1 MKKRLYIL
9 APNDR
14 FNYGDLLFPYII
26 RHYFSKYF
34 DDIKFVSTTMSDL
47 SEKGGIPTDSYSE
60 LFKMDANWENHLIVA
75 GGESLCANW
84 LTILSFVNKNVS
96 FISKLAYKFGQIFG
110 KSSVKFFSKIVEILY
125 KTKTHYVF
133 SIGKDEIP
141 HIKTIAYNALGG
153 SWFLNNK
160 KFDKRTIEILSSVDY
175 FSVRDADTSK
185 ALKKN
190 GIKHFLCP
198 DTAILMSEVFSE
210 EYLQNHLSIPF
221 ERFNGKYI
229 FFQGNHNMWRDKEDC
244 AARQLKILQEK
255 TGYKLCLCPIGTA
268 LGHLDQIAL
277 KNISMKFDRT
287 INFELVENPNI
298 FDIMWLIKHAQ
309 IYIGSSLHG
318 TITAMSF
325 GVPFVGYGPRKVGA
339 YIEQWTSDYENCF
352 CSKDFILDKAIK
364 IIQSN
369 FKSCSNEQKSLV
381 KSAFGIMSKLYV

>member
-26 RHYFSKYF
+26 KYYFSRYF

-60 LFKMDANWENHLIVA
+60 LFKMDTNLENHLIVA
-75 GGESLCANW
+75 GGESLCVNW

-96 FISKLAYKFGQIFG
+96 FISKLAYKLERIFG
-110 KSSVKFFSKIVEILY
+110 ECSVNFFSEIVKIFY

-153 SWFLNNK
+153 TGLLNK
-160 KFDKRTIEILSSVDY
+160 RKFDERTIEILSSVDY

-210 EYLQNHLSIPF
+210 EYLQNHLSISLK
-221 ERFNGKYI
+221 RFNGKYI
-229 FFQGNHNMWRDKEDC
+229 FFQGNHNIWRDKEAC
-244 AARQLKILQEK
+244 AARQLKILQEE

-268 LGHLDQIAL
+268 LGHSDQIAL
-277 KNISMKFDRT
+277 KNISMKLGKT
-287 INFELVENPNI
+287 INYELVEDPNI

-339 YIEQWTSDYENCF
+339 YIEQWTSDYENSF
-352 CSKDFILDKAIK
+352 CNKDLILNNATK

-369 FKSCSNEQKSLV
+369 FKSYSNKQKSLV
-381 KSAFGIMSKLYV
+381 KAAFEKMSKLYI